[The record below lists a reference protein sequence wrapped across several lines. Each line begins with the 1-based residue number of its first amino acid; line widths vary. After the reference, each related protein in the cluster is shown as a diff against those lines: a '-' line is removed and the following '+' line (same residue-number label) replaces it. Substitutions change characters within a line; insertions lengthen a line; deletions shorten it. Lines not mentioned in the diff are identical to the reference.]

1 MAAYIIVRMHV
12 TDMEQY
18 QEYAKVTPGVVA
30 QYGGRFIVRGGATV
44 TLEGPEEKDR
54 IVVLEFPSLDQAK
67 VFYDSEEYA
76 AAAKLREGAASAQFV
91 AVEGWDG

>member
-67 VFYDSEEYA
+67 VFYGSEEYA

>member
-12 TDMEQY
+12 TDMKRY
-18 QEYAKVTPGVVA
+18 KEYTKVAPDVVA
-30 QYGGRFIVRGGATV
+30 QYGGRIIVRGGETV

-67 VFYDSEEYA
+67 VFYGSEEYT
-76 AAAKLREGAASAQFV
+76 AAAKLREGAASAQFI
-91 AVEGWDG
+91 AVEGV

>member
-12 TDMEQY
+12 TDMEHY
-18 QEYAKVTPGVVA
+18 KEYAKVTPDVVA

-67 VFYDSEEYA
+67 VFYGSEEYA

-91 AVEGWDG
+91 AVEGV

>member
-18 QEYAKVTPGVVA
+18 KEYAKAAPGVVA
-30 QYGGRFIVRGGATV
+30 QYGGRVIVRGGETV

-54 IVVLEFPSLDQAK
+54 IVVLEFPSLDRARA
-67 VFYDSEEYA
+67 FYGSEEYTA
-76 AAAKLREGAASAQFV
+76 AVKLRAGAASAQFV
-91 AVEGWDG
+91 AVEGV

>member
-18 QEYAKVTPGVVA
+18 QEYAKAAPDVVA
-30 QYGGRFIVRGGATV
+30 QYGGRLIVRGGATV

-67 VFYDSEEYA
+67 AFYGSEEYT
-76 AAAKLREGAASAQFV
+76 AAAKLREGAASAQFI
-91 AVEGWDG
+91 AVEGV

>member
-12 TDMEQY
+12 TDMERY
-18 QEYAKVTPGVVA
+18 KEYAKAAPDVVA
-30 QYGGRFIVRGGATV
+30 QYGGRIIVRGGETV

-67 VFYDSEEYA
+67 AFYGSEEYT
-76 AAAKLREGAASAQFV
+76 AAAKLREGAASAQFI
-91 AVEGWDG
+91 AVEGV

>member
-12 TDMEQY
+12 TDMERY
-18 QEYAKVTPGVVA
+18 KAYTKVAPDVVA
-30 QYGGRFIVRGGATV
+30 QYGGRFIVRGGETV

-67 VFYDSEEYA
+67 VFYGSEEYT
-76 AAAKLREGAASAQFV
+76 AAAKLRAGAASAQFI
-91 AVEGWDG
+91 AVEGV

>member
-12 TDMEQY
+12 TDMERY
-18 QEYAKVTPGVVA
+18 KEYAKATPEVVA
-30 QYGGRFIVRGGATV
+30 QYGGRFIVRGGETV

-54 IVVLEFPSLDQAK
+54 IVVLEFSSLDQAK
-67 VFYDSEEYA
+67 AFYGSAEYT

-91 AVEGWDG
+91 AVEGA

>member
-12 TDMEQY
+12 TEMEQY
-18 QEYAKVTPGVVA
+18 KEYTKVAPGVVA
-30 QYGGRFIVRGGATV
+30 QYGGRMLVRGGETV

-67 VFYDSEEYA
+67 AFYGSEEYTA
-76 AAAKLREGAASAQFV
+76 AVKLREGAARAQFI
-91 AVEGWDG
+91 AVEGA

>member
-12 TDMEQY
+12 TDAERY
-18 QEYAKVTPGVVA
+18 KEYTKAAPDVVA

-54 IVVLEFPSLDQAK
+54 IVVLEFPSLDRAK
-67 VFYDSEEYA
+67 AFYGSEEYT

-91 AVEGWDG
+91 AVEGV

>member
-1 MAAYIIVRMHV
+1 
-12 TDMEQY
+12 MEQY
-18 QEYAKVTPGVVA
+18 QEYAKVTPDVVA

-67 VFYDSEEYA
+67 AFYGSEEYA
-76 AAAKLREGAASAQFV
+76 AAAKLREGAASAQFI
-91 AVEGWDG
+91 AVEGA

>member
-12 TDMEQY
+12 SDMEQY
-18 QEYAKVTPGVVA
+18 KEYTKVAPGVVA
-30 QYGGRFIVRGGATV
+30 HYGGRIIVRGGETV

-67 VFYDSEEYA
+67 AFYGSEEYTA
-76 AAAKLREGAASAQFV
+76 AIKLREGAATAQFIAV
-91 AVEGWDG
+91 AGV